1 MTAAVVASSAGI
13 ASPLLPR
20 VPPRALIAPGL
31 LVATAGLVWLTQLH
45 PDSAYATHA
54 LPAEILTGLGIG
66 CVFVPVFSLAT
77 QGVAPHETGIASAM
91 VNTANQVGGS
101 IGTALLNT
109 IAASATAGYL
119 AAHARGSATA
129 AAAQGLVHGYTV
141 AIASG
146 AGILAAAALLAT
158 IMITAGRP
166 PHPGDNARPT
176 ARARALQTASP
187 CTPSRSWRVCQAN
200 GETGVDISVRVDA
213 SIRRGPGRG
222 GPGAAAGRK
231 WRPGCGRR
239 APAWPGCWRRAPSR
253 SPR

>member
-1 MTAAVVASSAGI
+1 MLTREFVLADPAN
-13 ASPLLPR
+13 R
-20 VPPRALIAPGL
+20 MAL
-31 LVATAGLVWLTQLH
+31 GLVWLTQLH

-66 CVFVPVFSLAT
+66 CVFVPVFNIAT

-119 AAHARGSATA
+119 IAHARGSATA

-141 AIASG
+141 AIAWG

-166 PHPGDNARPT
+166 AHPGDNAPPT
-176 ARARALQTASP
+176 AAH
-187 CTPSRSWRVCQAN
+187 
-200 GETGVDISVRVDA
+200 
-213 SIRRGPGRG
+213 
-222 GPGAAAGRK
+222 
-231 WRPGCGRR
+231 
-239 APAWPGCWRRAPSR
+239 APSKQPDPAR
-253 SPR
+253 HPEAGGSDAGSNGYKTPGPRHPPATETAGADELQLRRRRR